1 MSHLRQIS
9 TRRLL
14 VLCVA
19 VLAAAGAGTAIAL
32 AAGGSGPTPPPKPLA
47 QAIRDAANAPDV
59 AGVTARIEF
68 TNKLVDSASLV
79 GSDPILSG
87 AKGRLWAEGDKLRL
101 ELQASGEGAG
111 GDAQVLVDGDNVTV
125 IDQGSNTVY
134 RATLPKSDKAD
145 KGGKTEGPVSLAKV
159 QDALDK
165 LMKEAVVSGAEP
177 SNVAGRPAYTVKVS
191 PRNDGGLLGSVQAA
205 WDAANGVPLRAGVYA
220 AGSSSPVLEVAAT
233 DISFGNVPDGN
244 LSVPVPAG
252 AKVVD
257 LAPQADKAGKPGA
270 EVTGV
275 DAVSKQVSFPLAAP
289 DKLVGLPRQEV
300 RLVDR
305 DGTKAALV
313 TYGKGLGGIA
323 VLEAPADAKK
333 PGAPAG
339 GKGKGEGSGLKLPSI
354 SINGASGQELDT
366 ALGTV
371 VTFQRGGVAYTVI
384 GSVPPAAAEAAA
396 RAL

>member
-1 MSHLRQIS
+1 MSYLRQIS
-9 TRRLL
+9 TGRLL
-14 VLCVA
+14 ALCAAV
-19 VLAAAGAGTAIAL
+19 VLAAGAVTAIAL
-32 AAGGSGPTPPPKPLA
+32 AAGGGGPTPPPKPLA
-47 QAIRDAANAPDV
+47 QAVRDAVNAPQVD
-59 AGVTARIEF
+59 GVTARIEF
-68 TNKLVDSASLV
+68 TNRLIDSASLQ

-87 AKGRLWAEGDKLRL
+87 AKGRLWASGNRLRM

-134 RATLPKSDKAD
+134 RAVLPADKNGGKADKAD
-145 KGGKTEGPVSLAKV
+145 VPLTLARV
-159 QDALDK
+159 QQALDK
-165 LMKEAVVSGAEP
+165 LAKRAVVSGAEP
-177 SNVAGRPAYTVKVS
+177 SNVAGRPSYSVKVS

-220 AGSSSPVLEVAAT
+220 AGSSTPVLEVKAT
-233 DISFGNVPDGN
+233 QIDFGPVPAGN
-244 LSVPVPAG
+244 LTVPIPAG

-257 LAPQADKAGKPGA
+257 LAPGRGPDNGARKA

-275 DAVSKQVSFPLAAP
+275 DAVSKAVSFPLAAP
-289 DKLVGLPRQEV
+289 AKLVGLPRGEV
-300 RLVDR
+300 RLIDQE
-305 DGTKAALV
+305 GTKGALV

-323 VLEAPADAKK
+323 VLEAPADAKAAK
-333 PGAPAG
+333 KAG
-339 GKGKGEGSGLKLPSI
+339 GAKGEGPGLKLPKI
-354 SINGASGQELDT
+354 SINGASGEELDT

-371 VTFQRGGVAYTVI
+371 VRFQRGRVAYTVI